1 MAKTKK
7 EPEVAKE
14 EPREEPK
21 VDNTV
26 DKLKIKKPKKF
37 SKASEE
43 KVTKIDIKELAKKAE
58 EVVKVDLK
66 KPEEISKPEEIK
78 EPENIDEKTPL
89 LEEIKEEDVKPIKTP
104 EEPKMVL
111 PENVQKLMNFM
122 NETGGDINDYVN
134 LNQDYEK
141 WDNDTLLREY
151 YKKTKPHLNNE
162 EVDFIIEDKFLYDN
176 DSDDEKEIKRK
187 KLALKEQVADARQHL
202 DGLKS
207 KYYEELKS
215 GSKLTEE
222 QQKAIEFFNRY
233 NEESENNEKAK
244 NTFLNKTD
252 EVFNDEFK
260 GFEYKVGDKKYR
272 FNVNNIKEIKDKQS
286 DIKNFIGKFLN
297 EEQQMEDASGYHK
310 SLFTAMNA
318 DQIANHFYEQGK
330 ADALKQSAA
339 QAKNV
344 DMDPRQS
351 HGDNIS
357 VGGLKFKAL
366 NDDAPDFKFKFKG
379 KKNK

>member
-351 HGDNIS
+351 HGYNIS
-357 VGGLKFKAL
+357 VGGLEFKAL

>member
-89 LEEIKEEDVKPIKTP
+89 LEEVKEEDVKPIKTP

-176 DSDDEKEIKRK
+176 DSDDDKEIKRK

-207 KYYEELKS
+207 KYYEELRS

-260 GFEYKVGDKKYR
+260 GFEYKVGDKRYR
-272 FNVNNIKEIKDKQS
+272 FNVNNTKEIKDKQS

-357 VGGLKFKAL
+357 AGGLKFKAL